1 MSDYGHSHDV
11 APGERA
17 PAGIG
22 VVVLIVA
29 WLVMMAWF
37 VPFAFETFRG
47 IIEAVS
53 R

>member
-11 APGERA
+11 APGERT
-17 PAGIG
+17 PAGVG
-22 VVVLIVA
+22 VIFLIIA
-29 WLVMMAWF
+29 WLVMAAWF